1 MRREKMD
8 KTQKIEEA
16 LSIIWEER
24 EKKSYDRE
32 TIKEKVFG
40 KVGEDVLEDLAKEGY
55 IIADSDSVK
64 IAPKGEVIARD
75 ITRRQRLAE
84 RLLTD
89 VLELDRKIMDSSAC
103 EFEHIISKEV
113 EESICTLLGHP
124 KECPH
129 GLPIPPGDCCAKA
142 KDLLESI
149 VVPLTKLRPAET
161 GRIVYVLTREHP
173 QLHKL
178 MSLGI
183 VPGVLIL
190 VHQIFPS
197 FVIQVAQTQ
206 LALEKD
212 IANEIYVKRS

>member
-1 MRREKMD
+1 MD
-8 KTQKIEEA
+8 RTQKIEEA

-24 EKKSYDRE
+24 EKKSCDKE
-32 TIKEKVFG
+32 TIRKKILEKT
-40 KVGEDVLEDLAKEGY
+40 GEDILEDLVNEGH
-55 IIADSDSVK
+55 IIADGDYVK
-64 IAPKGEVIARD
+64 IMAKGEVIARD

-89 VLELDRKIMDSSAC
+89 VLELDRRIMDSSAC

-142 KDLLESI
+142 KGLLESI
-149 VVPLTKLRPAET
+149 VVPLTKFKPGET

-178 MSLGI
+178 MSLGV
-183 VPGVLIL
+183 VPGVLIQ

-197 FVIQVAQTQ
+197 FVIQVAETQ

-212 IANEIYVKRS
+212 IANEIYVKKTLPAPQ

>member
-1 MRREKMD
+1 MD
-8 KTQKIEEA
+8 RAQKIEEA

-32 TIKEKVFG
+32 SIKEKVFG
-40 KVGEDVLEDLAKEGY
+40 KVGEDILEDLVREGY
-55 IIADSDSVK
+55 IIADSDFVK

-89 VLELDRKIMDSSAC
+89 VLELDRMAMDSSAC
-103 EFEHIISKEV
+103 EFEHILSKEV

-129 GLPIPPGDCCAKA
+129 GLPIPPGDCCVKA
-142 KDLLESI
+142 KGLLESI
-149 VVPLTKLRPAET
+149 VVPLTKLKSGET

-178 MSLGI
+178 MSLGV
-183 VPGVLIL
+183 VPGVLIMI
-190 VHQIFPS
+190 HQVFPS
-197 FVIQVAQTQ
+197 FVIQVAETQ

-212 IANEIYVKRS
+212 IANEIYVKRSQF

>member
-1 MRREKMD
+1 MD
-8 KTQKIEEA
+8 RTQKIEEA

-24 EKKSYDRE
+24 EKKSCDKE
-32 TIKEKVFG
+32 TIRKKIFEKI
-40 KVGEDVLEDLAKEGY
+40 GEDILEDLAGEGY
-55 IIADSDSVK
+55 IIAGSDSVK
-64 IAPKGEVIARD
+64 LTPKGEVMARD

-89 VLELDRKIMDSSAC
+89 VLELDRKAMDSSAC

-142 KDLLESI
+142 KGLLESI
-149 VVPLTKLRPAET
+149 VVPLTKFKPGET

-178 MSLGI
+178 MSLGV
-183 VPGVLIL
+183 VPGVLIQ

-197 FVIQVAQTQ
+197 FVIQVAETQ

-212 IANEIYVKRS
+212 IANEIYVKKTLPAPQ